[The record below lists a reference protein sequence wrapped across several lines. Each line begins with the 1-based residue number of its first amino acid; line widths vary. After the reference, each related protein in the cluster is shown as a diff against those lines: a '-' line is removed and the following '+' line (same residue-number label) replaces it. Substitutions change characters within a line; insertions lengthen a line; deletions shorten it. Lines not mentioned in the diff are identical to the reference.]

1 MLQITKMLPW
11 LAPGGRSICKACPWF
26 HCISISSGHWPIV
39 IKCLLNLIKGERQT
53 IYTEES
59 CPQSRCFLTGS
70 NLLPENTWHI
80 EDVFSYHSKEGV
92 WWMSSG
98 WQQEMPLSNLPSTK
112 QSQITNSY
120 LPKNVSNAKIE
131 KPWAEDQ
138 RTINSG
144 VPVNINSRNSEGGG
158 RSPFAMFTNLHG
170 IHATTVSDFKLTQ
183 GGMKCRTEKRR
194 RSRIQL
200 HPTSS

>member
-1 MLQITKMLPW
+1 M
-11 LAPGGRSICKACPWF
+11 
-26 HCISISSGHWPIV
+26 SSKSV
-39 IKCLLNLIKGERQT
+39 FLNWG
-53 IYTEES
+53 
-59 CPQSRCFLTGS
+59 
-70 NLLPENTWHI
+70 NLLPGNIWHI
-80 EDVFSYHSKEGV
+80 KDVFSCHSKEGV
-92 WWMSSG
+92 WWTSSE
-98 WQQEMPLSNLPSTK
+98 WRQEMPLSNLPSTK

-120 LPKNVSNAKIE
+120 LTKNVSNAKIE

-144 VPVNINSRNSEGGG
+144 VPVNINSRNSERER

-170 IHATTVSDFKLTQ
+170 FHATTVSDFKLTQ

>member
-1 MLQITKMLPW
+1 MLQNTRMLSW
-11 LAPGGRSICKACPWF
+11 LAPGGRSICKAGPWF
-26 HCISISSGHWPIV
+26 HCISICSGPWPIF
-39 IKCLLNLIKGERQT
+39 INCLLKSNKRRKTNYLHWRTMSSK
-53 IYTEES
+53 S
-59 CPQSRCFLTGS
+59 VFLNWG
-70 NLLPENTWHI
+70 NLLPGNI
-80 EDVFSYHSKEGV
+80 KDVFSCHSKEGV
-92 WWMSSG
+92 WWMSSE
-98 WQQEMPLSNLPSTK
+98 WRQEMPLSNLPGTK

-120 LPKNVSNAKIE
+120 LTKNVSNAKIE
-131 KPWAEDQ
+131 KPWAEDR

-144 VPVNINSRNSEGGG
+144 VPVNINSRNSERGR

-170 IHATTVSDFKLTQ
+170 FHATTVSDFKLTQ